1 MKFESEITPQNAL
14 VAFVMDRCN
23 DWRNYRDENYMDR
36 WDEYERLWRG
46 LWADEDKTRD
56 TERSRLISP
65 ALQQAV
71 DNKQADLEEAVFAKG
86 VFFDISDDV
95 SDTEKTDIEQMKS
108 LLSEDFKKDKVRKNI
123 GQIMTLAEIYGTGI
137 GEIIVKQK
145 KHLAPATQPTA
156 QPGLAMIGVNKNV
169 RVAVELKPIN
179 PRNFLVDPNATS
191 IDDAMGC
198 AIEEYVGRHAVIKG
212 MEEGWNF

>member
-46 LWADEDKTRD
+46 LYADEDKTRD
-56 TERSRLISP
+56 SERSRLISP

-86 VFFDISDDV
+86 VFFDISDDI
-95 SDTEKTDIEQMKS
+95 SDQDKTDVEKMKS
-108 LLSEDFKKDKVRKNI
+108 LLSEDFK
-123 GQIMTLAEIYGTGI
+123 
-137 GEIIVKQK
+137 
-145 KHLAPATQPTA
+145 
-156 QPGLAMIGVNKNV
+156 
-169 RVAVELKPIN
+169 
-179 PRNFLVDPNATS
+179 
-191 IDDAMGC
+191 
-198 AIEEYVGRHAVIKG
+198 
-212 MEEGWNF
+212 